1 MRYATRFIDDVLK
14 VQREYYLGKIEHET
28 ALRMMDE
35 LMRHHH
41 VIREDEVLV
50 EIPECFRSAPQ
61 TGFVGEFTVRQK
73 DSPYT
78 WKRSFARNMP
88 IPQSSRLTFPAE
100 AIRRNTYTSPALRKS
115 AAYPSSSQCRTRIES
130 FSPPTKSRCTP
141 ILTVVRTNES
151 NLDDSLLQTERA

>member
-1 MRYATRFIDDVLK
+1 MRYATRFIDDAQK

-115 AAYPSSSQCRTRIES
+115 AAYREQFPMSDKDREFFAPYEKQMHAHLNGGED
-130 FSPPTKSRCTP
+130 K
-141 ILTVVRTNES
+141 
-151 NLDDSLLQTERA
+151 